1 MATQSRLTAWKWTAF
16 ILGSLWAAIGCTPGT
31 LTGLLM
37 PFSDDKVPPVCK
49 LAKPKQEV
57 TVCIVTNFA
66 ALETRLD
73 TVPAANELSEL
84 FAQQLRKRAEEN
96 KEKIKVL
103 PPSKTRSYASAADFT
118 GRTLQDI
125 GKQCKADYVISLEIT
140 GLELYERRSAQ
151 MLYHGNADINIQVVD
166 VTKPAGEGSI
176 FIDAFRRE
184 YPKDRP
190 LDVSDMN
197 PSQFRLR
204 FLNAVAGDLARMF
217 TAYPSDQR
225 NMID

>member
-1 MATQSRLTAWKWTAF
+1 MATQSRLTGWKWTAF

-37 PFSDDKVPPVCK
+37 PFADDKVPPVCK
-49 LAKPKQEV
+49 LAKKQEV

-66 ALETRLD
+66 TLETRLD

-96 KEKIKVL
+96 KEKIRVL
-103 PPSKTRSYASAADFT
+103 PPGKTRSYASAADFT

-140 GLELYERRSAQ
+140 NLELYERRSSQ

-166 VTKPAGEGSI
+166 VTKPAGEGAI
-176 FIDAFRRE
+176 YTEAFRRE
-184 YPKDRP
+184 FPRGGPRDA
-190 LDVSDMN
+190 SDM
-197 PSQFRLR
+197 SAAQFRLM
-204 FLNAVAGDLARMF
+204 FLNAVAGDLTRMF
-217 TAYPSDQR
+217 TAYSSDQR